1 MIFSTL
7 EKFIAFRYLRSR
19 RQEGFIS
26 ISAWFSLIGIILGV
40 ATLIVVMSV
49 MNGFRTELVNRVL
62 GINGHLMIYSKEGSF
77 IKNYNEV
84 IKNIVNIRDVVA
96 VTPQIEGQALA
107 RSKDYISGVVL
118 RGVRITDLP
127 SKKLLWESLSN
138 ESKLNYKNREQLL
151 IGYRLAQKL
160 NVALGDKITPIS
172 ANGIVTAL
180 GVFPQKQSFVVGGF
194 FNIGMFEY
202 DNNFIFM
209 PWQKAQNFLLTD
221 ENTHNLEIFL
231 KNHNDT
237 SKIKQIIKN
246 KINVGLTVL
255 DWKKQNSTFINAL
268 NVEKNVMFLILSL
281 IILVAAFNIISSMIM
296 LVNTKRSDIALLRTM
311 GATNIV
317 IIKIFL
323 LIGSSIGVLGTF
335 FGSLLGVYLSVNIEK
350 VRQFLS
356 FLFNQNL
363 FSPEVYFLTKMPSEI
378 NFYEVFSVICTSLIL
393 SLLASAFP
401 SWKASK
407 VLPAETLRYE

>member
-160 NVALGDKITPIS
+160 NVALGDKITLIS